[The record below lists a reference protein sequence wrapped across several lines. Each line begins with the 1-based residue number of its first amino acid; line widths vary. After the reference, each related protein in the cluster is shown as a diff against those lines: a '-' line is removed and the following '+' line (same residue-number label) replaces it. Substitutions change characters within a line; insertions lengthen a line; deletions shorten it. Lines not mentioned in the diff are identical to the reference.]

1 MTRAVV
7 VGSGPNGL
15 AGAVRLA
22 QEGVEVTVLEAAD
35 TAGGGTRT
43 TERIVPG
50 LLHDDCSAFHPTGV
64 TSPYFSTLGLEEHGL
79 RWLWPEVDLAHPL
92 DDGRAGIVTRNFA
105 DTDPTVGVDAK
116 TWRRVFEPLVRNF
129 DKIAVDAMG
138 PAVHLPKHPIAFG
151 RFGSQALLPATWTVK
166 HWKDDPARA
175 LYIGVAAHAFG
186 RLDTPLSGSIGLMLT
201 AAAHRAG
208 WPVAEGGSQSIANA
222 LIGKLQSLDGTV
234 RTGARVTSRAQ
245 LNELLGFEP
254 DIVLL
259 DLAPAG
265 VLDLY
270 GDQLPSRVQRA
281 FRRYEY
287 GPAVHKVDYAI
298 EGDVPWTN
306 DDCRRAGTLHLGGSA
321 EEIVAAEAA
330 TARGEMPERPFA
342 LIGQQYLAD
351 PSRSVVS
358 GAGSV
363 NPLWAYAHVPAGY
376 TGPSDAVTESLTSQI
391 ERFAPGFRERIVGT
405 CVRSATDM
413 AAYNPNYVGGDIGAG
428 ANTARQIVFR
438 PRAGLN
444 PYRLGIPGVYLC
456 SSAAAPGG
464 GVHGMC
470 GFNAAETA
478 LRQMIR

>member
-22 QEGVEVTVLEAAD
+22 QAGVEVTVLEAAESI
-35 TAGGGTRT
+35 GGGTRT

-64 TSPYFSTLGLEEHGL
+64 SSPYFSSLGLEDHGL
-79 RWLWPEVDLAHPL
+79 KWLWPEVDFAHPL
-92 DDGRAGIVTRNFA
+92 DDGRAGIVTRDFA
-105 DTDPTVGVDAK
+105 DTDRTIGADARS
-116 TWRRVFEPLVRNF
+116 WRRVFEPLVRTF
-129 DKIAVDAMG
+129 DKILVDAMG
-138 PAVHLPKHPIAFG
+138 PAVHVPKHPIAFG
-151 RFGSQALLPATWTVK
+151 RFGPQALMPATVTMR

-175 LYIGVAAHAFG
+175 LYTGVAAHAFG
-186 RLDTPLSGSIGLMLT
+186 RLDTPLSGSVGLLLT
-201 AAAHRAG
+201 TSGHSAG
-208 WPVAEGGSQSIANA
+208 WPVAEGGSIAIADA
-222 LIGKLQSLDGTV
+222 LVSVLTSLGGTV
-234 RTGARVTSRAQ
+234 RTGVGVTSRSQ
-245 LNELLGFEP
+245 LNDVLGFEP
-254 DIVLL
+254 DVVLL

-265 VLDLY
+265 VLDIY
-270 GDQLPSRVQRA
+270 GDALPSRIRRS
-281 FRRYEY
+281 FHRYEY

-306 DDCRRAGTLHLGGSA
+306 EDCRRAGTLHLGGTA
-321 EEIVAAEAA
+321 EEIVAVEGA
-330 TARGEMPERPFA
+330 TARGEMPDRPFA

-351 PSRSVVS
+351 PSRS
-358 GAGSV
+358 AGSV

-376 TGPSDAVTESLTSQI
+376 TGSSEAATEALTAQI

-405 CVRSATDM
+405 YVRSASEM
-413 AAYNPNYVGGDIGAG
+413 ASYNANYVGGDIGAG

-438 PRAGLN
+438 PRAALN
-444 PYRLGIPGVYLC
+444 PYTLGMDGVYLC

-478 LRQMIR
+478 LKRL

>member
-1 MTRAVV
+1 MSRAVV

-15 AGAVRLA
+15 AGAIRLA
-22 QEGVEVTVLEAAD
+22 QAGLEVTVLEAAD
-35 TAGGGTRT
+35 TYGGGTRT

-64 TSPYFSTLGLEEHGL
+64 TSPYFTTLGLEDHGL
-79 RWLWPEVDLAHPL
+79 TWRWPEVDFAHPL
-92 DDGRAGIVTRNFA
+92 DDGRAGIVTRDFA
-105 DTDPTVGVDAK
+105 DTDRTIGADARR
-116 TWRRVFEPLVRNF
+116 WRRVFEPLVRTF
-129 DKIAVDAMG
+129 EAILDDAMG

-151 RFGSQALLPATWTVK
+151 RFGPQALLPATITMR

-175 LYIGVAAHAFG
+175 LYMGVAAHAFG

-201 AAAHRAG
+201 AAGHRAG
-208 WPVAEGGSQSIANA
+208 WPVAEGGSRAIADA
-222 LIGKLQSLDGTV
+222 LVRVLTGLGGSV
-234 RTGARVTSRAQ
+234 RTGVRVTSPKQ
-245 LNELLGFEP
+245 LAEVLGFTP
-254 DIVLL
+254 DVVLL
-259 DLAPAG
+259 DLAPAS

-270 GDQLPSRVQRA
+270 GDQLPGRVRRA
-281 FRRYEY
+281 FTRYEY

-306 DDCRRAGTLHLGGSA
+306 EDCRRAGTLHLGGTA
-321 EEIVAAEAA
+321 EEIVGVEGQ
-330 TARGEMPERPFA
+330 TARGVMPERPFA

-351 PSRSVVS
+351 PSRS
-358 GAGSV
+358 AGSV

-376 TGPSDAVTESLTSQI
+376 TGSSEAATEALTAQI

-405 CVRSATDM
+405 HVRSAADM
-413 AAYNPNYVGGDIGAG
+413 AAYNANYVGGDIGAG

-438 PRAGLN
+438 PRVALN
-444 PYRLGIPGVYLC
+444 PYMLGIKGVYLC

-478 LRQMIR
+478 LKRL

>member
-15 AGAVRLA
+15 SAAVRLA
-22 QEGVEVTVLEAAD
+22 QEGIEVTVLEASD

-64 TSPYFSTLGLEEHGL
+64 TSPYFSTLDLHEHGL
-79 RWLWPEVDLAHPL
+79 RWLWPEVDFAHPL
-92 DDGRAGIVTRNFA
+92 DDGRAGIVTRNLA
-105 DTDPTVGVDAK
+105 DTESTIGSDAK
-116 TWRRVFEPLVRNF
+116 AWRRVFTPLARTF

-151 RFGSQALLPATWTVK
+151 RFGPQALLPATWTVK

-175 LYIGVAAHAFG
+175 LYMGVAAHAFG

-201 AAAHRAG
+201 AAGHHAG

-222 LIGKLQSLDGTV
+222 LISKLTSLGGSV
-234 RTGARVTSRAQ
+234 RTGVRVTSRAQ
-245 LNELLGFEP
+245 LAEALGFTP
-254 DIVLL
+254 DVVML

-270 GDQLPSRVQRA
+270 ADQLPGRVSRA
-281 FRRYEY
+281 FRRWEH
-287 GPAVHKVDYAI
+287 GPAVHKVDFAI

-306 DDCRRAGTLHLGGSA
+306 EDCRRAGTLHLGGTA

-358 GAGSV
+358 GSGSI

-376 TGPSDAVTESLTSQI
+376 TGDATEALTAQI
-391 ERFAPGFRERIVGT
+391 ERFAPGFRDRIVGT
-405 CVRSATDM
+405 YVRSATDM
-413 AAYNPNYVGGDIGAG
+413 ASYNANYVGGDIGAG

-438 PRAGLN
+438 PRVGLN
-444 PYRLGIPGVYLC
+444 PYKLGIKGVYLC

-478 LRQMIR
+478 LRGLSRR

>member
-22 QEGVEVTVLEAAD
+22 QEGIEVTVLEAAD

-43 TERIVPG
+43 TERIVEG

-79 RWLWPEVDLAHPL
+79 RWLWPEVDFAHPL
-92 DDGRAGIVTRNFA
+92 DDGRAGIVTRNIA
-105 DTDPTVGVDAK
+105 DTDPTIGADAK
-116 TWRRVFEPLVRNF
+116 SWHRVFEPLTRTF

-138 PAVHLPKHPIAFG
+138 PALHLPKHPIAFG
-151 RFGSQALLPATWTVK
+151 RFGPQALLPATWTVK
-166 HWKDDPARA
+166 HWRDDPARA
-175 LYIGVAAHAFG
+175 LYMGVAAHAFG

-208 WPVAEGGSQSIANA
+208 WPVAEGGSQRIADA
-222 LIGKLQSLDGTV
+222 LISKLVSLGGSV
-234 RTGARVTSRAQ
+234 RTGVRVVSRTQ
-245 LNELLGFEP
+245 LNDELGFEP
-254 DIVLL
+254 DIVML

-265 VLDLY
+265 VLGLY
-270 GDQLPSRVQRA
+270 GDQLPGRIKRA
-281 FRRYEY
+281 FSRYEY

-298 EGDVPWTN
+298 DGEVPWTN
-306 DDCRRAGTLHLGGSA
+306 EDCRRAGTLHIGGTA
-321 EEIVAAEAA
+321 EEIVAVEAA

-351 PSRSVVS
+351 PSRS
-358 GAGSV
+358 AGSI

-376 TGPSDAVTESLTSQI
+376 TGDATEALTAQI

-405 CVRSATDM
+405 YVRSATEM
-413 AAYNPNYVGGDIGAG
+413 AAYNANYVGGDIGAG

-438 PRAGLN
+438 PRVGLN
-444 PYRLGIPGVYLC
+444 PYKLGIPGVYLC

-478 LRQMIR
+478 LKQL

>member
-1 MTRAVV
+1 MSRAVV

-22 QEGVEVTVLEAAD
+22 QAGLEVTVLEAASV
-35 TAGGGTRT
+35 AGGGTRT

-64 TSPYFSTLGLEEHGL
+64 ASPYLSTLGLAEHGL
-79 RWLWPEVDLAHPL
+79 RWLWPEVEFAHPL
-92 DDGRAGIVTRNFA
+92 DDGRAGIVTRTMS
-105 DTDPTVGVDAK
+105 DTDRTIGADARS
-116 TWRRVFEPLVRNF
+116 WHRVFGPLARTF
-129 DKIAVDAMG
+129 PKIAVDAMG

-151 RFGSQALLPATWTVK
+151 RFGPQALMPGTLTVK
-166 HWKDDPARA
+166 HWKGDPARA
-175 LYIGVAAHAFG
+175 LYMGVAAHAFG

-201 AAAHRAG
+201 AAAHHAG

-222 LIGKLQSLDGTV
+222 LISKLESLGGSV
-234 RTGARVTSRAQ
+234 RTDVRVASRAQ
-245 LNELLGFEP
+245 LAEEVGFEP
-254 DIVLL
+254 DVVLL

-270 GDQLPSRVQRA
+270 GDVLPGRIKRA
-281 FRRYEY
+281 FTKYEY

-306 DDCRRAGTLHLGGSA
+306 EDCRRAGTLHIGGTA
-321 EEIVAAEAA
+321 EEIVSVEAA

-342 LIGQQYLAD
+342 LVGQQYLAD
-351 PSRSVVS
+351 PSRS
-358 GAGSV
+358 AGSV

-376 TGPSDAVTESLTSQI
+376 TGDATEALTAQI

-405 CVRSATDM
+405 YVRSATDM
-413 AAYNPNYVGGDIGAG
+413 ASYNANYIGGDIGAG

-438 PRAGLN
+438 PRPALN
-444 PYRLGIPGVYLC
+444 PYTIGVKGVYLC
-456 SSAAAPGG
+456 SSAAPPGG
-464 GVHGMC
+464 GVHGMG
-470 GFNAAETA
+470 GFHAAETA
-478 LRQMIR
+478 LRKL